1 MLGSRL
7 SLRDSWHLDSIP
19 VLLIRQFSI
28 SVLISFLKGIK
39 EDIGCSLNMYNTD
52 AHISART
59 EELPIRQL
67 VNFLPTLNASF
78 SICFCLLLVAFWSSN
93 TEEEAALILL
103 RLAWPASTNNIKSI
117 LYEPNV
123 WVLFADCWLR
133 SSMFYKN

>member
-1 MLGSRL
+1 M
-7 SLRDSWHLDSIP
+7 SL
-19 VLLIRQFSI
+19 LLIGSEQNAIPLWLAFHLRSYQLS
-28 SVLISFLKGIK
+28 

-59 EELPIRQL
+59 EELPIRHL

-103 RLAWPASTNNIKSI
+103 SLAWPASTNKIKSI

-123 WVLFADCWLR
+123 
-133 SSMFYKN
+133 